1 MTRSTPGESYF
12 VPVTPAGTRVFYGAG
27 AMMGAQVAAITRDEA
42 IRNLL
47 IDAAHMPYKTWE
59 NFEKRGYTIE
69 EVKGWA
75 P

>member
-1 MTRSTPGESYF
+1 MWY
-12 VPVTPAGTRVFYGAG
+12 VPVTPGGTPCFW
-27 AMMGAQVAAITRDEA
+27 IKSKTREGA

-47 IDAAHMPYKTWE
+47 KDAAHMPYKTWE

-69 EVKGWA
+69 EYEEC